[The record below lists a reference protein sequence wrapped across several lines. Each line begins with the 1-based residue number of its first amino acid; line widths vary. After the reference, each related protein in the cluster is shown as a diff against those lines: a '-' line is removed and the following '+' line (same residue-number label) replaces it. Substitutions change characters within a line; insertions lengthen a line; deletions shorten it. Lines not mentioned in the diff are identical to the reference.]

1 MTLIFL
7 VTWKL
12 HVCGGPSLKNLNIQI
27 VWCILNNSKIA
38 HFEKLANFRYIWT
51 PPLSIFLVFT
61 KSVTTFVTILSLKIC
76 HVTLQE
82 LQNVQLNP
90 NPNPNSPPWIKP
102 IKPACNCTHYP
113 ILVAFLVTWFSI
125 WFYFC
130 LWKLPMIK
138 GLIVLETINVEAISI
153 LYIRQT
159 VELWAHESH
168 TCGKLFTNWKG
179 L

>member
-1 MTLIFL
+1 M
-7 VTWKL
+7 
-12 HVCGGPSLKNLNIQI
+12 SANNLNIQTI
-27 VWCILNNSKIA
+27 WCIHKCYKIA

-90 NPNPNSPPWIKP
+90 NPNPNSSPWIKP

-113 ILVAFLVTWFSI
+113 ISVAFLVTCFSI
-125 WFYFC
+125 WFFFFTEQGFVRLRHHKYSRIF
-130 LWKLPMIK
+130 
-138 GLIVLETINVEAISI
+138 GL
-153 LYIRQT
+153 Y
-159 VELWAHESH
+159 
-168 TCGKLFTNWKG
+168 
-179 L
+179 

>member
-1 MTLIFL
+1 M
-7 VTWKL
+7 
-12 HVCGGPSLKNLNIQI
+12 SANNLNIQTI
-27 VWCILNNSKIA
+27 WCIHKCYKIA

-90 NPNPNSPPWIKP
+90 NPNPNSSPWIKP

-113 ILVAFLVTWFSI
+113 ISVAFLVTCFSI
-125 WFYFC
+125 WFFFFTEQGFVRLRHHKYSRIFWFILKKNGLSLNTWLTNKSVPVLIYSISYFD
-130 LWKLPMIK
+130 
-138 GLIVLETINVEAISI
+138 
-153 LYIRQT
+153 
-159 VELWAHESH
+159 
-168 TCGKLFTNWKG
+168 
-179 L
+179 